1 MITSFHWPPKL
12 EKNRNVNLLILCNE
26 GGIGALK
33 ELSLLVESLSGVKIA
48 KNKPVVGE
56 ENFARE

>member
-1 MITSFHWPPKL
+1 
-12 EKNRNVNLLILCNE
+12 LCNE